1 MISGEILMM
10 IPLPLDKSL
19 CSLNKRLTRV
29 GAARELEREQLVGA
43 VQPALVQAEALLEAR
58 EHHLV
63 LAVEQRRLLAVRTL
77 RRRQGE
83 GEGEV

>member
-1 MISGEILMM
+1 M

-29 GAARELEREQLVGA
+29 GAARELEREQLVCA